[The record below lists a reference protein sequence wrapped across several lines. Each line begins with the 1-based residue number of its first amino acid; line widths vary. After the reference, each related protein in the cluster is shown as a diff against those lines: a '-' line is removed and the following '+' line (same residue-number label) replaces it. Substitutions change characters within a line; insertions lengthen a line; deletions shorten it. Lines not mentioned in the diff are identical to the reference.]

1 MPDVKKNT
9 VSVEL
14 TATQCLILKNF
25 IEDELFPVIRS
36 NHELGSFAWLSDLVD
51 AHRTLVK
58 AVAEYEADKA

>member
-25 IEDELFPVIRS
+25 IEDELFPVIRF
-36 NHELGSFAWLSDLVD
+36 NHELGSFAWLSDLID
-51 AHRTLVK
+51 AHHTLVK
-58 AVAEYEADKA
+58 AVAEHEADKA